1 MIVTKQKLLSLVVVF
16 GMLVGSI
23 IPYFHEVGN
32 NNDIDNVASFVIAFD
47 AQGADQSHDY
57 VDGHQSEEF
66 HCETCHIFYHLYSN
80 PYQLTILSPSG
91 SVKHRITTDEF
102 IGNGPY
108 TIDKPPR
115 FIG

>member
-1 MIVTKQKLLSLVVVF
+1 V
-16 GMLVGSI
+16 
-23 IPYFHEVGN
+23 
-32 NNDIDNVASFVIAFD
+32 
-47 AQGADQSHDY
+47 AQGVEQSHGH

>member
-1 MIVTKQKLLSLVVVF
+1 MIVTKQKLLSFMVVV
-16 GMLVGSI
+16 GMLAGSI
-23 IPYFHEVGN
+23 FPYFHEVGN
-32 NNDIDNVASFVIAFD
+32 DTDNVSDLAIALV
-47 AQGADQSHDY
+47 AQGVEQSHGH

>member
-1 MIVTKQKLLSLVVVF
+1 MIVTKQKLLSFMVVV
-16 GMLVGSI
+16 GMLAGSI
-23 IPYFHEVGN
+23 FPYFHEVN
-32 NNDIDNVASFVIAFD
+32 NNSNIDTASSFLTALCT
-47 AQGADQSHDY
+47 QGTNQSHDH

-102 IGNGPY
+102 ISNGPY
-108 TIDKPPR
+108 AIDKPPR

>member
-1 MIVTKQKLLSLVVVF
+1 MIVTKQKLLPLMVVF
-16 GMLVGSI
+16 VMLVGSI

-32 NNDIDNVASFVIAFD
+32 DTDNVSDLAIAIA
-47 AQGADQSHDY
+47 AQGVDQSHDH

-80 PYQLTILSPSG
+80 PYQLTILSPNG